1 MSLRKLL
8 FATALAL
15 GVSAVA
21 TAEPVSFTL
30 EGVEDRGGTLYI
42 SVQTEE
48 QYQQQAGVAGDII
61 RGPTAGTMEFDFDLP
76 LGDYAVSVWHDH
88 NGNDEFDFDENGMPA
103 DGWTASNAANLRG
116 APTFQDVKF
125 TVGTGGVE
133 LKERMIYPTS

>member
-1 MSLRKLL
+1 MSHLKL
-8 FATALAL
+8 FTASAIVL
-15 GVSAVA
+15 GTASIA

-30 EGVEDRGGTLYI
+30 EGVEARGGTLYV

-76 LGDYAVSVWHDH
+76 LGDYAISVWHDD
-88 NGNDEFDFDENGMPA
+88 NNNNQFDFDENGEPK
-103 DGWTASNAANLRG
+103 DGWTTSNAASLRG
-116 APTFQDVKF
+116 APTFSDVKF

-133 LKERMIYPTS
+133 LKERMNYPMS